1 LLWSCEIIIKPESCL
16 PEVLGKLQE
25 VVPMYQWAEHQYTS
39 DHLRNLFFFPITVGL
54 FSGFTRP
61 QKPSNWELHRHSGCQ
76 RSVLDAGGMGLWQQ
90 MLDVLGM
97 SSKKVSDQ
105 QYGKNML
112 SSLPLRLKAHGMQVC
127 VLVVGLDNSG
137 KSTIVN
143 RLKVW
148 T

>member
-1 LLWSCEIIIKPESCL
+1 
-16 PEVLGKLQE
+16 
-25 VVPMYQWAEHQYTS
+25 
-39 DHLRNLFFFPITVGL
+39 
-54 FSGFTRP
+54 
-61 QKPSNWELHRHSGCQ
+61 
-76 RSVLDAGGMGLWQQ
+76 MGLWQQ

-105 QYGKNML
+105 QYGTSL
-112 SSLPLRLKAHGMQVC
+112 HSSLPLRLTTPGMQVC

-137 KSTIVN
+137 KSTVVN